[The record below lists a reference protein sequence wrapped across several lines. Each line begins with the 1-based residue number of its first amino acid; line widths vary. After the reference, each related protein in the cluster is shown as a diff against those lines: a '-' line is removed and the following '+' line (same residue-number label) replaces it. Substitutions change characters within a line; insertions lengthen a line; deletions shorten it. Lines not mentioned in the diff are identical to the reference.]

1 MILTRKQ
8 WWSHWIVFLRNNL
21 NNQGF
26 YRQIYNMEV
35 SSTVLPCTN
44 STIGDTS
51 MAWAADNVVMNYT
64 QDRGQKLTE
73 DLLNTKITVEKH

>member
-1 MILTRKQ
+1 
-8 WWSHWIVFLRNNL
+8 
-21 NNQGF
+21 
-26 YRQIYNMEV
+26 MEV

-64 QDRGQKLTE
+64 QDRGQKLSE